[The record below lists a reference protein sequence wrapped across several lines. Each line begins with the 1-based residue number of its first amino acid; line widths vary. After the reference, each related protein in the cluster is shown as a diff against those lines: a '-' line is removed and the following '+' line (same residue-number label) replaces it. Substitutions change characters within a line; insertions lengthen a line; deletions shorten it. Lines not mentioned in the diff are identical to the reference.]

1 MPPPP
6 GPATT
11 GAALAVGT
19 VALLM
24 LGLQPLLLGALADE
38 NRLTVDQIGLAATA
52 ELLTLGATTGLL
64 AAFLPPVRIRFV
76 NAIGSVML
84 VLTNVASI
92 YTHGYGMVASRAA
105 AGVAGG
111 LLVWIAVT
119 AIVRTERPD
128 RNSGIF
134 LIAQAL
140 AQGALAAL
148 LPITLMPAYGANG
161 GLAALAAFGVLAL
174 AGSFVLPD
182 SMARLPK
189 SEAGRAALPTKGLV
203 GLASIFLYLAGIVGL
218 WVFVERIGTG
228 AKIAPSLVGFAVA
241 AALAA
246 QIVGSLIATVVTGR
260 IRPIPVLVVCSLLNI
275 AVIVVLGGSLASAS
289 YLASIMLFGFLWMFA
304 MPFQTRLLIDLDP
317 TRRTAML
324 LSAAQLF
331 GSAAGPLVTSGFAT
345 EKSLN
350 GALEADAALFVGGIV
365 LTSLL
370 LVRRVR
376 G

>member
-1 MPPPP
+1 
-6 GPATT
+6 
-11 GAALAVGT
+11 
-19 VALLM
+19 M

-64 AAFLPPVRIRFV
+64 AAFLPPTRVRLI
-76 NAIGSVML
+76 NAVGSVML
-84 VLTNVASI
+84 VLANIASI
-92 YTHGYGMVASRAA
+92 YTRGYGMVVSRAA

-111 LLVWIAVT
+111 FLVWIAVL
-119 AIVRTERPD
+119 AITRTTRPD
-128 RNSGIF
+128 RSSGVF

-140 AQGALAAL
+140 AQGALAGI

-161 GLAALAAFGVLAL
+161 GLASLAVFGVLAIG
-174 AGSFVLPD
+174 GSFVLPN
-182 SMARLPK
+182 SMSRLPK
-189 SEAGRAALPTKGLV
+189 PEAGRAALPISGV
-203 GLASIFLYLAGIVGL
+203 IGLAAVFFYLAGIVGL

-228 AKIAPSLVGFAVA
+228 AKITASLVGFAVA

-246 QIVGSLIATVVTGR
+246 QIVGSLLATVITGR
-260 IRPIPVLVVCSLLNI
+260 IKPVPMLMTCCLLSI
-275 AVIVVLGGSLASAS
+275 AVVVVFGGTLSSAT

-304 MPFQTRLLIDLDP
+304 MPFQTRFLIDLDP

-345 EKSLN
+345 ETSLS
-350 GALEADAALFVGGIV
+350 GALEADAALFTASAV
-365 LTSLL
+365 LTLL
-370 LVRRVR
+370 LMRPNTNLTREDEEGLR
-376 G
+376 S